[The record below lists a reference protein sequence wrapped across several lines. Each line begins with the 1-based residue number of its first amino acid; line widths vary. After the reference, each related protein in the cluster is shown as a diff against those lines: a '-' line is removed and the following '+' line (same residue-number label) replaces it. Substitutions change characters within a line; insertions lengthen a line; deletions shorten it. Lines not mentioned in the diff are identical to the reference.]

1 MTKPVHR
8 SSSYDP
14 SEDALSAAAEGAMG
28 DVPADPPLIAVE
40 RAMVRIRRNQTKRT
54 LGRFVTSRLDRSVDL
69 THTVVV
75 DAVEEEP
82 EEPGQEVTVG
92 LVAERL
98 AVDPSRASRLVAAS
112 VEAGYIRRVPS
123 QADSRRACLELTEAG
138 KALAQLT
145 HQVRQQF
152 FGEIM
157 QDWSPQERKD
167 FARLLSKFA
176 GLPPK
181 SQFLDDLDADDSDD
195 RADEES

>member
-1 MTKPVHR
+1 MTKPLDT
-8 SSSYDP
+8 SSPYDHP
-14 SEDALSAAAEGAMG
+14 SEKALSAAADGSMDG
-28 DVPADPPLIAVE
+28 VPVDPPLVAVE

-138 KALAQLT
+138 KALALLT

-157 QDWSPQERKD
+157 QDWSPRDRKD

-176 GLPPK
+176 GLPPH
-181 SQFLDDLDADDSDD
+181 SQYVDDLGDGSATDA
-195 RADEES
+195 

>member
-1 MTKPVHR
+1 MPEPVDPTA
-8 SSSYDP
+8 SPDP
-14 SEDALSAAAEGAMG
+14 SEAAPTAPLAGGEPDPAL
-28 DVPADPPLIAVE
+28 VAVE

-54 LGRFVTSRLDRSVDL
+54 LGRFVASRLDRSIDL
-69 THTVVV
+69 AHTAVV

-112 VEAGYIRRVPS
+112 VEAGYVRRVPS
-123 QADSRRACLELTEAG
+123 QADSRRACLELTAAG
-138 KALAQLT
+138 HDLATLA
-145 HQVRQQF
+145 HRVRQEY

-157 QDWSPQERKD
+157 RDWSARDRRD

-176 GLPPK
+176 GVPVRSRYAHDPAE
-181 SQFLDDLDADDSDD
+181 DGE
-195 RADEES
+195 DESTGN

>member
-1 MTKPVHR
+1 MTKPVDTT
-8 SSSYDP
+8 SSSDA
-14 SEDALSAAAEGAMG
+14 SEAAPTAPLTAE
-28 DVPADPPLIAVE
+28 ADPDPALVAVE

-54 LGRFVTSRLDRSVDL
+54 LGRFVTSRLDRSIDL

-112 VEAGYIRRVPS
+112 VEAGYVRRVPS
-123 QADSRRACLELTEAG
+123 QADSRRACLELTDAG
-138 KALAQLT
+138 RNLASLA
-145 HQVRQQF
+145 HRVRQEY

-157 QDWSPQERKD
+157 QDWSAKDRKD

-176 GLPPK
+176 GVPVR
-181 SQFLDDLDADDSDD
+181 SQYAYDPSDD
-195 RADEES
+195 AEGADTGN